1 MSMADGLFNPSRLYE
16 ALKQYGLLP
25 KHVNMYPGG
34 DTTGMYNPEINR
46 LVAEDTSRLG
56 KDQYP
61 RDATMATMAHEMT
74 HAVQNNLLLN
84 TAMTIQRKKQQG
96 EKITDQEQ
104 QYLRA
109 SEQIFAD
116 QFGNVGSFDR
126 RKFMKDTESY
136 KSMMKDFYSSPRGD
150 KDFERYRKSPSE
162 AQAFGVGNM
171 SYRSDLSRPGQNPHL
186 DPSMAQEFDIL
197 LSMYQNLPE
206 SLKSSAASSKK
217 AQIER
222 NRQTSKDIYM
232 EYAKDIFQNPFE
244 PTIK

>member
-1 MSMADGLFNPSRLYE
+1 MANGLFDASRLYDV
-16 ALKQYGLLP
+16 LKQYGLLP
-25 KHVNMYPGG
+25 KHANYSPAG
-34 DTTGMYNPEINR
+34 DVSGLFSPELNR
-46 LVAEDTSRLG
+46 MVAPDASLVG
-56 KDQYP
+56 KNKYS

-84 TAMTIQRKKQQG
+84 TAMQIQYKKQRG
-96 EKITDQEQ
+96 EKLSDQEQ

-116 QFGNVGSFDR
+116 QFGNIGSFDK
-126 RKFMKDTESY
+126 RKFMQDKESY
-136 KSMMKDFYSSPRGD
+136 KNMMKDFYSSPRGD
-150 KDFERYRKSPSE
+150 ADFERYRRSPSE

-171 SYRSDLSRPGQNPHL
+171 SYSSDLSRPGQNPHL

-206 SLKSSAASSKK
+206 SLKSSAASTKK
-217 AQIER
+217 TRIEK
-222 NRQTSKDIYM
+222 NRENSDDYYLQT
-232 EYAKDIFQNPFE
+232 AKDLFKNPFE

>member
-1 MSMADGLFNPSRLYE
+1 MADGLFNASRLYE
-16 ALKQYGLLP
+16 VLKQYGLLP
-25 KHVNMYPGG
+25 KHANYSPAG
-34 DTTGMYNPEINR
+34 DSQGLFSAQLNR
-46 LVAEDTSRLG
+46 VVAPDASLVG

-61 RDATMATMAHEMT
+61 RDATMATLTHEMT

-126 RKFMKDTESY
+126 RKFEQDTKSY
-136 KSMMKDFYSSPRGD
+136 QAMAKDFYSSPQGR
-150 KDFERYRKSPSE
+150 KDFESYRRSPSE

-171 SYRSDLSRPGQNPHL
+171 SRQSDLSRPGQNPHF
-186 DPSMAQEFDIL
+186 DPSMATEFDIL

-206 SLKSSAASSKK
+206 SLKSSAASAKK
-217 AQIER
+217 AQIEK
-222 NRQTSKDIYM
+222 NREKSDDYYLQT
-232 EYAKDIFQNPFE
+232 AKDLFKNPFE

>member
-1 MSMADGLFNPSRLYE
+1 MADGLFNASRLYE
-16 ALKQYGLLP
+16 VLKQYGLLP
-25 KHVNMYPGG
+25 KHANYSPAG
-34 DTTGMYNPEINR
+34 DSQGLFSAQLNR
-46 LVAEDTSRLG
+46 VVAPDASLVG

-61 RDATMATMAHEMT
+61 IDATMATLTHEMT

-126 RKFMKDTESY
+126 RKLEQDRKSY
-136 KSMMKDFYSSPRGD
+136 QTMAKDFYSSPQGR
-150 KDFERYRKSPSE
+150 KDFESYRRSPSE

-171 SYRSDLSRPGQNPHL
+171 SRQSDLSRPGQNPHF
-186 DPSMAQEFDIL
+186 DQSMSTEFDIL
-197 LSMYQNLPE
+197 L
-206 SLKSSAASSKK
+206 
-217 AQIER
+217 
-222 NRQTSKDIYM
+222 
-232 EYAKDIFQNPFE
+232 
-244 PTIK
+244 